1 MKKMPCDMVSE
12 EDKEILERN
21 ANNDEVRNYCILL
34 NEVKPCGKEVFW
46 HLAISFCFYF
56 IDETKLKFYIG
67 CLMIDYFLKK
77 QYNILY

>member
-1 MKKMPCDMVSE
+1 MV
-12 EDKEILERN
+12 KPTKNI
-21 ANNDEVRNYCILL
+21 
-34 NEVKPCGKEVFW
+34 KPCGKEVFW